1 MLIID
6 GLELWPASD
15 TPTCQQEEEESED
28 DEDDDQYHHHHCR
41 RPVQVVLLFIARLH
55 KTRTFN
61 FLFYCIYSYTYWY
74 KNVLPQITGSNG
86 NEIIFPFFFY
96 FFFLEVLHIIQRQ
109 NFILTK
115 VKP

>member
-74 KNVLPQITGSNG
+74 QNVLPQITGSNG
-86 NEIIFPFFFY
+86 NEIIFP